1 MYCVLPP
8 GQRKASPHAPPS
20 QPRSHT
26 ASHSAS
32 ALHAS
37 SASTIVSYQ
46 PYRRSEQCAAC
57 SRTYGRGG
65 GGALGSGIVGG
76 SGGDAG
82 GAGGGRDGDG
92 TGGDG
97 GGGDGGGRK
106 RGPQV
111 RAVVAELADGEGG
124 FGAAVVTL
132 AVIGGVDVEI
142 KVPTELRTYALHES
156 TSGLPGNCTTSC
168 VANPATAANLTQA
181 WPQSGSTEACVR
193 ECWRRPLCPPRRR
206 CGELASCACRK
217 HA

>member
-1 MYCVLPP
+1 MYCVLPA

-106 RGPQV
+106 RGPQSEQSWPSSQTEKV
-111 RAVVAELADGEGG
+111 DSAPPSSHSPSDVASA
-124 FGAAVVTL
+124 
-132 AVIGGVDVEI
+132 
-142 KVPTELRTYALHES
+142 
-156 TSGLPGNCTTSC
+156 
-168 VANPATAANLTQA
+168 
-181 WPQSGSTEACVR
+181 
-193 ECWRRPLCPPRRR
+193 
-206 CGELASCACRK
+206 
-217 HA
+217 